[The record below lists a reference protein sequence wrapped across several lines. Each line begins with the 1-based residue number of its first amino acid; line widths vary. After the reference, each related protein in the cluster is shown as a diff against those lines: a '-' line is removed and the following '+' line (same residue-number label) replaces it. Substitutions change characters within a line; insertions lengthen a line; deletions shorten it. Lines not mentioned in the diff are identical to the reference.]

1 MTAADRHPTETPP
14 TGGPDPAAPARRRE
28 GRSLPTVVWPLLAL
42 AAILVVDVIISPSFF
57 SIRLVEGRL
66 YGSLVDIFYRGT
78 PIALV
83 ALGMAIVIGSRG
95 IDLSVGS
102 VIAISGAVMAHF
114 VHAGLDPWGV
124 IAVTLAVGLLCG
136 LWNGLL
142 VAVLGIQPIIA
153 TLILMV
159 AGRGIALMI
168 NGGRIPTFRSEFFSA
183 LATGRL
189 WVIPSRLFLVAG
201 VAVLLWLLLRKT
213 AFGLFVEAVGANQGA
228 ARLAGIGTRTV
239 TFAAYAISGVTAALA
254 GIVITGDVRA
264 SDAVTAGMWSE
275 LDAILAVVLGGASL
289 NGGRILLGTTLIGV
303 LIIQSL
309 TTSILMSGLPPE
321 YNLVVKAVVIL
332 AVLLLQAP
340 ALRSGVTRL
349 FRRGDAAP

>member
-1 MTAADRHPTETPP
+1 MTVTPSR
-14 TGGPDPAAPARRRE
+14 TAPRAP
-28 GRSLPTVVWPLLAL
+28 RSLPPVVWPLVAL
-42 AAILVVDVIISPSFF
+42 AAILLVDVWISPSFF

-66 YGSLVDIFYRGT
+66 YGSLIDILYRGT

-83 ALGMAIVIGSRG
+83 ALGMAVVIGSRG

-114 VHAGLDPWGV
+114 VHTGLDPWLV
-124 IAVTLAVGLLCG
+124 VAATLAMGLVCG

-159 AGRGIALMI
+159 AGRGFALMI
-168 NGGRIPTFRSEFFSA
+168 NGGRIPTFRSDFFSA
-183 LATGRL
+183 LSTGRL
-189 WVIPSRLFLVAG
+189 WVIPSRLFLVAA
-201 VAVLLWLLLRKT
+201 VAIALWALLRKT
-213 AFGLFVEAVGANQGA
+213 ALGLFVEAVGANEPA
-228 ARLAGIGTRTV
+228 ARLAGVGTRFV
-239 TFAAYAISGVTAALA
+239 TFSAYAISGFTAALA

-289 NGGRILLGTTLIGV
+289 NGGRIFLGTTLIGV

-321 YNLVVKAVVIL
+321 FNLVVKAMVIL
-332 AVLLLQAP
+332 VVLLLQAP
-340 ALRSGVTRL
+340 ALRAGVSGL
-349 FRRGDAAP
+349 LGRRKVGS

>member
-1 MTAADRHPTETPP
+1 MIDVDTT
-14 TGGPDPAAPARRRE
+14 PARASRPPRPP
-28 GRSLPTVVWPLLAL
+28 RSLPPVVWPLAAL
-42 AAILVVDVIISPSFF
+42 AVILVVDGLISPSFF

-66 YGSLVDIFYRGT
+66 YGSLIDILYRGT

-83 ALGMAIVIGSRG
+83 ALGMAVVIGSRG

-114 VHAGLDPWGV
+114 IHTGLDPWLV
-124 IAVTLAVGLLCG
+124 IAATLAMGLVCG

-159 AGRGIALMI
+159 AGRGFALMI
-168 NGGRIPTFRSEFFSA
+168 NGGRIPTFRSDFFSA

-189 WVIPSRLFLVAG
+189 WVIPSRLFLVAA
-201 VAVLLWLLLRKT
+201 VAILLGVLLRRT
-213 AFGLFVEAVGANQGA
+213 AFGLFVEAVGANSAA
-228 ARLAGIGTRTV
+228 ARLAGIRTRAF
-239 TFAAYAISGVTAALA
+239 TFAAYGISGVTAALA
-254 GIVITGDVRA
+254 GIVVTGDVRA

-289 NGGRILLGTTLIGV
+289 NGGRIHLGTTLLGV

-340 ALRSGVTRL
+340 ALRDGVSRL
-349 FRRGDAAP
+349 LARRRSSP